1 MADIAEKI
9 IEVTEEMW
17 LNCNEF
23 NRNMINEYLESAVH
37 LSPKSQKQYKSNLRI
52 FAYWLKNSCNDKK
65 VTEVK
70 SRDYLRFQNWV
81 SSNGASEATIKLKRS
96 AISNLN
102 NYIMV
107 YYEDE
112 YQTFRNYINKSIK
125 IPITGFTH
133 KKEPLNPDEYKL
145 LCDELEKLQ
154 EWQKLAYVKFT
165 YATGCRREETRLLL
179 KEIVNYEPI
188 IKNVKIKDDD
198 GKEIEVEIKKYKTHD
213 TRCKGAGKV
222 GKIRKLEFNEEAMDA
237 IKKWLVVRGEDDCPY
252 VFISRYKKKINQTSS
267 NTFNRWCNTLFA
279 EIIGRRVHPHLFR
292 ESRATNLVVH
302 NRKSMETARKLL
314 GHISQETT
322 KIYVIRED
330 TDDADEAFID

>member
-1 MADIAEKI
+1 
-9 IEVTEEMW
+9 
-17 LNCNEF
+17 
-23 NRNMINEYLESAVH
+23 
-37 LSPKSQKQYKSNLRI
+37 
-52 FAYWLKNSCNDKK
+52 
-65 VTEVK
+65 
-70 SRDYLRFQNWV
+70 
-81 SSNGASEATIKLKRS
+81 
-96 AISNLN
+96 
-102 NYIMV
+102 MV

-145 LCDELEKLQ
+145 LCDELEKRE

-165 YATGCRREETRLLL
+165 YATGCRREETRLLI

-188 IKNVKIKDDD
+188 IKKVKIKDDN

-237 IKKWLVVRGEDDCPY
+237 IKKWLEVRGEDDCPY

-302 NRKSMETARKLL
+302 NGKSMETCRKLL
-314 GHISQETT
+314 GHVSQETT